1 MLLSLDRQSPLPLFV
16 QIRDQ
21 IRDQIASGI
30 LRQGERI
37 PPTRD
42 LATRLGVHRTTVAN
56 AYDELQAEGWIA
68 GHVGRGTFVT
78 EAAKPAAGNARK
90 PEQARAGVNNGLA
103 WSNLLVPEPAEEPLE
118 SLMPEAPR
126 GTLSFL
132 AARPSEAF
140 FPVEDFR
147 RACNTVLKREG
158 RRLLQQ
164 GPSDGYPALK
174 EWLQEWL
181 REEGISVQ
189 SNQILITNG
198 CQQALDLTAKALVRP
213 GDAVA
218 LENPIYPGA
227 VSVFRR
233 AGGRLV
239 GVPVR
244 PDGLDLQALEMLLEQ
259 AKPKV
264 LLLTP
269 NYQNPTG
276 TSLTLAVRRRILEL
290 AAAHRVAIVEDNI
303 YGGLHLRGPAWPPL
317 KALDKSGIVIYLNSF
332 SKICFPGLRVGWCV
346 AAPEVISRL
355 RSVKQAS
362 DLHTDQLAQAAL
374 AEFGRSGQ
382 VARHLKLMRKVYRRR
397 LEVTEGALE
406 KQMPEGVSWTKPAG
420 GMAVW
425 VTLPRSLDA
434 SEILFRARER
444 GILFAPGRLFFFQNA
459 EPNTLRLSF
468 AGLED
473 DQIRRGI
480 ALLGGLLKAEMRQRR
495 KGRAPGRREAAV
507 ALV

>member
-1 MLLSLDRQSPLPLFV
+1 MLLSLDRQSTLPLFV

-37 PPTRD
+37 PPTRE

-68 GHVGRGTFVT
+68 GHVGRGTFVA
-78 EAAKPAAGNARK
+78 EGAKPATGNAGK
-90 PEQARAGVNNGLA
+90 PERAPAGGNNGLA
-103 WSNLLVPEPAEEPLE
+103 WSSLLVPEPAEEMLE
-118 SLMPEAPR
+118 NLMPEPPR
-126 GTLSFL
+126 GALSFL
-132 AARPSEAF
+132 AARPSEEF

-158 RRLLQQ
+158 RRLLQL
-164 GPSDGYPALK
+164 GPSEGYRPLR
-174 EWLQEWL
+174 EWLKDWL
-181 REEGISVQ
+181 REEGISVEPD
-189 SNQILITNG
+189 QILITNG
-198 CQQALDLTAKALVRP
+198 CQQALDLAAKALVRP

-244 PDGLDLQALEMLLEQ
+244 SDGLDLQALEMLLEQ

-276 TSLTLAVRRRILEL
+276 TTLTVGVRKRILEL
-290 AAAHRVAIVEDNI
+290 ATAHRVAVVEDNI

-346 AAPEVISRL
+346 AAPEVIARL
-355 RSVKQAS
+355 RNVKQAT

-382 VARHLKLMRKVYRRR
+382 VARHLKVMRKIYRRR
-397 LEVTEGALE
+397 LEVTETALE
-406 KQMPEGVSWTKPAG
+406 KQMPEGVRWTRPAG
-420 GMAVW
+420 GMAIW
-425 VTLPRSLDA
+425 VTLPRQLDA
-434 SEILFRARER
+434 GEVLFRARER
-444 GILFAPGRLFFFQNA
+444 GVVFAPGRLFFFQNA

-468 AGLED
+468 AALQDE
-473 DQIRRGI
+473 QIRRGI
-480 ALLGGLLKAEMRQRR
+480 ALLGGLLRAELRQRKR
-495 KGRAPGRREAAV
+495 GKGQGRSEAAV

>member
-21 IRDQIASGI
+21 IRDRIVSGI
-30 LRQGERI
+30 LREGERI
-37 PPTRD
+37 PPTRE

-56 AYDELQAEGWIA
+56 AYDELQAEGWIS

-78 EAAKPAAGNARK
+78 KAAKAVQSNDGKMPGAPAG
-90 PEQARAGVNNGLA
+90 GGNGLP
-103 WSNLLVPEPAEEPLE
+103 WSNLLVPEPAEESLE
-118 SLMPEAPR
+118 SLMPEIPR
-126 GTLSFL
+126 GALSFL
-132 AARPSEAF
+132 AARPSEEF

-147 RACNTVLKREG
+147 RACNAVLKRDG

-164 GPSDGYPALK
+164 GPSEGYGPLK

-181 REEGISVQ
+181 RGEGISVE
-189 SNQILITNG
+189 SSQILITNG

-213 GDAVA
+213 GDAVL

-233 AGGRLV
+233 AGAQLV

-244 PDGLDLQALEMLLEQ
+244 PEGLDLQALEMLVEQ

-264 LLLTP
+264 MLLTP

-276 TSLTLAVRRRILEL
+276 TTLPVAARKQILEL
-290 AAAHRVAIVEDNI
+290 ATAHRVAVAEDNI

-317 KALDKSGIVIYLNSF
+317 KGMDKSGIVIYLNSF

-346 AAPEVISRL
+346 AAPEVIARL
-355 RSVKQAS
+355 RSVKQAT

-374 AEFGRSGQ
+374 AEFGRSGL
-382 VARHLKLMRKVYRRR
+382 VARHLKVMRKVYRQR
-397 LEVTEGALE
+397 LEVTESALE
-406 KQMPEGVSWTKPAG
+406 KHMPEGVTWTRPAG

-425 VTLPRSLDA
+425 VTLPRQVDA
-434 SEILFRARER
+434 SEILFKARER
-444 GILFAPGRLFFFQNA
+444 GVLFAPGRLFFFQNA

-468 AGLED
+468 AGLKD

-480 ALLGGLLKAEMRQRR
+480 TLLGGLLRAELRQRK
-495 KGRAPGRREAAV
+495 KGSAIGRREAAV

>member
-37 PPTRD
+37 PPTRE

-68 GHVGRGTFVT
+68 GHVGRGTFVAKGAKPGAGN
-78 EAAKPAAGNARK
+78 AAKPE
-90 PEQARAGVNNGLA
+90 PARAGENNGLA
-103 WSNLLVPEPAEEPLE
+103 WSNLLVPEPAEESLE
-118 SLMPEAPR
+118 KLMPEVPR
-126 GTLSFL
+126 GAISFL
-132 AARPSEAF
+132 AARPSEDF

-164 GPSDGYPALK
+164 GPSEGYGPLK
-174 EWLQEWL
+174 DWLREWL
-181 REEGISVQ
+181 REEGIFVE
-189 SNQILITNG
+189 SNQVLITNG

-244 PDGLDLQALEMLLEQ
+244 ADGLDLHALEMLLEQ

-276 TSLTLAVRRRILEL
+276 TTLTVAARKRILEL
-290 AAAHRVAIVEDNI
+290 AAAHGVAIVEDNI

-346 AAPEVISRL
+346 AAPEVIARL
-355 RSVKQAS
+355 RSVKQAT

-397 LEVTEGALE
+397 LEVTESALA
-406 KQMPEGVSWTKPAG
+406 KHMPEGVSWTKPAG
-420 GMAVW
+420 GMAIW
-425 VTLPRSLDA
+425 VTLPRQWDA
-434 SEILFRARER
+434 GEILFRARER
-444 GILFAPGRLFFFQNA
+444 GVMFAPGRLFFFQNA
-459 EPNTLRLSF
+459 EANTLRLSF
-468 AGLED
+468 AGLQDE
-473 DQIRRGI
+473 QIRRGI
-480 ALLGGLLKAEMRQRR
+480 ALLGGLVRAELRQRK
-495 KGRAPGRREAAV
+495 KGSGQGRREAAV